1 MAMIQDGGASHARTR
16 GRPIRK
22 RSRSYVDMTAMV
34 DVAFLLLTFF
44 VLSAVISKDYVLDF
58 FPPPK
63 DGGIVDQR
71 EELVLSVIL
80 DKNNKVYYYT
90 GVTDPEVHSSWMG
103 SSVFRTAL
111 QQHIHSDE
119 KASVLIKARDSIKYG
134 MLIDM
139 FDELLIT
146 GANRHALAPF
156 TEADSLLI
164 YAQNP

>member
-22 RSRSYVDMTAMV
+22 RSRSFVDMTAMV

-58 FPPPK
+58 FPPPDDSTK
-63 DGGIVDQR
+63 TDQP

-80 DKNNKVYYYT
+80 DKNNKVWYYT
-90 GVTDPEVHSSWMG
+90 GVTEPVVHSGWMG
-103 SSVFRTAL
+103 STAFRTAL
-111 QQHIHSDE
+111 QQHLRSDE
-119 KASVLIKARDSIKYG
+119 KASILIKARDSINYG
-134 MLIDM
+134 MLVDM

-146 GANRHALAPF
+146 GAKRHALASF
-156 TEADSLLI
+156 TEADSLLM
-164 YAQNP
+164 YTQ